1 MGKKMKLPF
10 FFKTPESTT
19 TTTSWPWPSC
29 TTTKTLS
36 FRATTTATT
45 YATAHGGDIFK
56 TINSAYAG
64 ITDSGSRRIDES
76 STTAAAGGGG
86 ESIEAVINGL
96 RSAERLF
103 FSPGETSSSIMEE
116 AKSDGFIFKESVVMA
131 MESINPY
138 ADFKRSMAEMVVAH
152 GLMNKDWDS
161 LEELLSWYFRVNDES
176 NHGYIV
182 GAFVDLLV
190 DLAFASS
197 SSSSSSSSTSTTT
210 SVLSPISPLSFSCSS
225 STISPCLSLLEE
237 AEDEI
242 EKREDNGSSSSSS
255 SS

>member
-242 EKREDNGSSSSSS
+242 EKRVDNGSSSSSS

>member
-76 STTAAAGGGG
+76 STTTAAGGGG

-176 NHGYIV
+176 NHG
-182 GAFVDLLV
+182 
-190 DLAFASS
+190 
-197 SSSSSSSSTSTTT
+197 
-210 SVLSPISPLSFSCSS
+210 
-225 STISPCLSLLEE
+225 PCLSLLEE